1 MKLPTF
7 GNYTQHMRKSSL
19 FIITLLIVSSIYS
32 QVVYED
38 INNTAIYEFLDE
50 LANNRIIELNSV
62 VKPYAREYIARK
74 LREAELI
81 VKSEELIV
89 KGKHIKIKVSKRLV
103 KELQFYLQDYQLEG
117 KIIPVTYEHKVG
129 FIAKNNPN
137 MKVALNPLAFNYRD
151 SLFTFSLRPLLG
163 VQWMTNENAAEY
175 HRWWGGSMFGYIGKN
190 FGFYANIRDNEES
203 TPLAKPVYF
212 TQAQGQVYKNMESGA
227 VNYSEMRGGIIASV
241 GWGSIGIMN
250 DRVVWGDN
258 YHGANI
264 LSGKAPA
271 FPYLQLHLNPAKW
284 FDFNYMHG
292 WLNSNVLD
300 SNQSYYIDGV
310 YRSVYR
316 NKYIAA
322 NMFTFIPWRGLNLSF
337 GNSIIYSDINVNP
350 LYLIP
355 FLFYNAVDASKNNY
369 SNDGGSNSQMFF
381 NISSRQIKHL
391 HLFVSLFIDEWK
403 TSRVTDPNT
412 SNFTSLKAGFKL
424 SDFPVQNLSL
434 IAEYTRTM
442 PMTYDHYIATT
453 TFASNDYVLGNYMR
467 ENSQEI
473 YVALAWRPIRG
484 LLINSSYTLAQHGDD
499 VKYRYNAGYAVDGV
513 PFLKN
518 KTWQNSA
525 FELSARY
532 EFVNNGYFFVQYLNG
547 EQQGDVKFNP
557 AFMRGRTNTLLCG
570 VNVGF

>member
-1 MKLPTF
+1 
-7 GNYTQHMRKSSL
+7 MRKTYLLLVVLL
-19 FIITLLIVSSIYS
+19 FSGVSYS

-50 LANNRIIELNSV
+50 LANIRIIELNSV
-62 VKPYAREYIARK
+62 VKPYSRQYIARK
-74 LREAELI
+74 LREAQLRI
-81 VKSEELIV
+81 RNEEL
-89 KGKHIKIKVSKRLV
+89 GIKSGELRVKVSKRLV

-117 KIIPVTYEHKVG
+117 KVIPAVYEHKLG
-129 FIAKNNPN
+129 FIAKNNPD
-137 MKVALNPLAFNYRD
+137 MKVALNPLAFNYKD
-151 SLFTFSLRPLLG
+151 SLFTFSLRPILG

-175 HRWWGGSMFGYIGKN
+175 HRWWGGSMFGYVGKN
-190 FGFYANIRDNEES
+190 FGFYANIRDNDES

-212 TQAQGQVYKNMESGA
+212 TQVQGQVYKNMEKGA

-241 GWGSIGIMN
+241 NWGSIGIMN

-271 FPYLQLHLNPAKW
+271 FPYIQLHLNPAKW

-292 WLNSNVLD
+292 WLNSNIID
-300 SNQSYYIDGV
+300 SSRSYYIDGV
-310 YRSVYR
+310 YRQTIR

-337 GNSIIYSDINVNP
+337 GNSIIYSDININA
-350 LYLIP
+350 LYFIP
-355 FLFYNAVDASKNNY
+355 FLFYNAVDASRTNY
-369 SNDGGSNSQMFF
+369 VDYAGSNSQMFF
-381 NISSRQIKHL
+381 NISSRQIRHL
-391 HLFVSLFIDEWK
+391 HLFVSLYIDEWK
-403 TSRVTDPNT
+403 TSRVMDKTKN
-412 SNFTSLKAGFKL
+412 NFTSLKAGFRL

-434 IAEYTRTM
+434 TAEYTRTM

-453 TFASNDYVLGNYMR
+453 TFASNDYVLGNYLR

-473 YVALAWRPIRG
+473 YIALAWRPLRG
-484 LLINSSYTLAQHGDD
+484 VLINTSYTLAQHGDEFR
-499 VKYRYNAGYAVDGV
+499 YRNNAGYTVDGI

-547 EQQGDVKFNP
+547 EQQGDVRYNP
-557 AFMRGRTNTLLCG
+557 AFMRGKTNTLLCG